1 MKLVAEG
8 PERLDKFLA
17 RSLPGHTRS
26 RLQRLISE
34 GLVTVQGETASKAG
48 LELREGWTVEL
59 GDVPETPPHDLE
71 PVAMPLD
78 VVYEDD
84 DLLILNKPR
93 GLMTHPAPSSKSPS
107 LVNALL
113 ARSHSL
119 SQGSAPYRPGIVH
132 RLDKDTT
139 GLMVVAKTDAAHAGL
154 ARQIADRTAVR
165 VYLAV
170 VRGDPLEDRFT
181 IEANLGRHP
190 TRPLLMAVRTQG
202 KRAVTH
208 VRVLKRTGE
217 SSLVACKLDTGR
229 THQIRVHL
237 ASCHMPVFGD
247 ALYSSKDMPTGPLQL
262 HAVLLSVTQPTTG
275 KRITVTCAP
284 PAEFMIPAEF
294 NEEVLLNWT

>member
-1 MKLVAEG
+1 VADG

-17 RSLPGHTRS
+17 RKLEGHTRS
-26 RLQRLISE
+26 RLQRLISD
-34 GLVTVQGETASKAG
+34 GLVTVQGEPAG
-48 LELREGWTVEL
+48 KSGIELREGWVVEL
-59 GDVPETPPHDLE
+59 GDVPESAPHDLE
-71 PVAMPLD
+71 PVDIPLD
-78 VVYEDD
+78 VRYEDD

-107 LVNALL
+107 LVHALL

-132 RLDKDTT
+132 RLDKETT

-170 VRGDPLEDRFT
+170 VKGEPLEERFT

-208 VRVLKRTGE
+208 VRVLQRQGDM
-217 SSLVACKLDTGR
+217 SLVACKLDTGR

-237 ASCHMPVFGD
+237 SSCHMPVFGD

-262 HAVLLSVTQPTTG
+262 HAALLAVTQPTTG
-275 KRITVTCAP
+275 ERITVTCDP
-284 PAEFMIPAEF
+284 PPEFMIPWTVDP
-294 NEEVLLNWT
+294 EELLAWN